1 MGKIQLIGI
10 EKRVVVRPEPAQ
22 PLGGPPRTRPGQRLG
37 GHVAIGPRHVGPA
50 PVAEMDGRPWRAVAG
65 ELAAA
70 RASQASESELT
81 EMGFP
86 SGR

>member
-1 MGKIQLIGI
+1 M
-10 EKRVVVRPEPAQ
+10 
-22 PLGGPPRTRPGQRLG
+22 
-37 GHVAIGPRHVGPA
+37 AIGPGHVGPA

-81 EMGFP
+81 EMGLP